1 MGELLETL
9 SKHMWIQDKNTA
21 QKKAAPICD
30 RIKNNEDEL
39 KTESVKSNDII
50 LKQKFK
56 ADWFNVGTLKKTTGG
71 VAGSSSSFTS
81 LS

>member
-9 SKHMWIQDKNTA
+9 SKRMRIQDKNTA
-21 QKKAAPICD
+21 QKKAAPIWD
-30 RIKNNEDEL
+30 GIKNNEDEL

-56 ADWFNVGTLKKTTGG
+56 AD
-71 VAGSSSSFTS
+71 
-81 LS
+81 